1 MPQHTDSI
9 FDSNFGSYL
18 IACTGMH
25 VHVLV
30 QLAKSQMKMI
40 KEEGVECTCTPCT
53 MYMYIQVHYMLQIC
67 SFMGFVEA

>member
-1 MPQHTDSI
+1 MAQHKDFI
-9 FDSNFGSYL
+9 FDSKFVSYL

-40 KEEGVECTCTPCT
+40 KEEGVECTCTSCT
-53 MYMYIQVHYMLQIC
+53 MYMYIQEHYYAANML
-67 SFMGFVEA
+67 FHGFC